1 MDLEKGGR
9 AMFINSRRIKTLS
22 VAIVLIFTISFAS
35 CSTVENLPKGEFVRA
50 YDSPSSNFTINIYLC
65 NSGAT
70 TDYAI
75 RGELIDNLNAKKKNI
90 YWGYHE
96 DKAYVYW
103 LDEENVVINGR
114 TLNVL
119 HDVYD
124 FRNE

>member
-1 MDLEKGGR
+1 MH
-9 AMFINSRRIKTLS
+9 INSKHFKPLMLVF
-22 VAIVLIFTISFAS
+22 VALFAILLTS
-35 CSTVENLPKGEFVRA
+35 CGTMGNLPKGEFVAA
-50 YDSPSSNFTINIYLC
+50 YDSPSSNYTINIYLC
-65 NSGAT
+65 NGGAT
-70 TDYAI
+70 TDFAI
-75 RGELIDNLNAKKKNI
+75 RGELIDNLNEKKKNI

-96 DKAYVYW
+96 DEADVNW